1 MLLYA
6 DEDFPLPAV
15 AGQIRQAQLAV
26 GLDTIAGKPPR

>member
-15 AGQIRQAQLAV
+15 AGIRQAQLAV
-26 GLDTIAGKPPR
+26 GLDTIAGKPPC